1 MNQIYCFYLLRLMYI
16 CFLWTFNTSDSEVL
30 RAESRVANKPKI
42 AAANVAGEDR
52 ANHQR
57 SSWFLTC
64 FRHRGDNSCNV
75 DVQQFATVLSQKK
88 IQYCILLHS
97 YYSYLLYY
105 QNLTSNILVWTRIN
119 IALHNSEFSV
129 SQFCWRLWNL
139 LASYGRTL
147 GWSLFP
153 AGFGC
158 VSSFLVAPST
168 SIEQRS

>member
-1 MNQIYCFYLLRLMYI
+1 MFSI
-16 CFLWTFNTSDSEVL
+16 WTFNTSDSEVL

-75 DVQQFATVLSQKK
+75 DVQQFATVLSKK
-88 IQYCILLHS
+88 NTVLHYIAFLLFLPTVLPKS
-97 YYSYLLYY
+97 DFEYSSVNENKYRAAQLWLL
-105 QNLTSNILVWTRIN
+105 S
-119 IALHNSEFSV
+119 FSV
-129 SQFCWRLWNL
+129 L
-139 LASYGRTL
+139 LASLESL
-147 GWSLFP
+147 GVVRSYAWLKSFP

-158 VSSFLVAPST
+158 VSSFLVAPS
-168 SIEQRS
+168 IEQRS